1 MYTCIRGALLLHCSA
16 RHNGYVFK
24 RYARG
29 YVFFFLGIF
38 LKVPKHHFE
47 NCGKESFTPIM
58 KTQSLSHLVFT
69 WKKHTFGF
77 MSIKAM
83 LESILP
89 IKIKVD

>member
-16 RHNGYVFK
+16 RHDGYIFK

-29 YVFFFLGIF
+29 YVFFNVFFFKKCLNIT
-38 LKVPKHHFE
+38 V
-47 NCGKESFTPIM
+47 GKNPFTPMM

-83 LESILP
+83 LKSILP

>member
-1 MYTCIRGALLLHCSA
+1 MVMFLKDMLEAM
-16 RHNGYVFK
+16 F
-24 RYARG
+24 
-29 YVFFFLGIF
+29 FFFLGIF